1 MADSDQQGAA
11 DAKGDGADGRSSL
24 RSRHPLS
31 IRPFRVLL
39 GITGSV
45 AAVKGPELI
54 LQLMDELSDDND
66 NDDATTSSVE
76 ARVVLTRGGSN
87 FWNCAHEY
95 DPISWRRLQERLN
108 ASNRDNEATTGSG
121 SVLVYGTA
129 PSARVTTKNERGSAA
144 RAFAPFLLLKR
155 LSLSHKTQNR
165 TTSGGTGRGSGTRC
179 CTLSSGTG
187 PT

>member
-11 DAKGDGADGRSSL
+11 DAKGDGADGSSSL
-24 RSRHPLS
+24 RSRHPLRR
-31 IRPFRVLL
+31 RPFRVLL

-54 LQLMDELSDDND
+54 LQLLDELSDDND
-66 NDDATTSSVE
+66 GATTSSVE
-76 ARVVLTRGGSN
+76 VRVVLTRGGSN
-87 FWNCAHEY
+87 FWKCAREY

-108 ASNRDNEATTGSG
+108 ASNNDEATNGSG
-121 SVLVYGTA
+121 TVHIYGTDQSVNERHRRKSEAALQKYESFSVLTHF
-129 PSARVTTKNERGSAA
+129 SFTQ
-144 RAFAPFLLLKR
+144 
-155 LSLSHKTQNR
+155 TQNR
-165 TTSGGTGRGSGTRC
+165 TRSGGTGRGWGTPC